1 MTRTTT
7 LLATL
12 PGLLLLG
19 ACAATTPPASISG
32 CQSQVKSTAC
42 PAAPPV
48 VNINLNKAGGSMA
61 NPECV
66 TAHRGS
72 LVRLNITPK
81 RDNGSVVTVPADA
94 ANGWLLSSNTNPAD
108 KTEVL
113 IQVPAD
119 IEFPVGTE
127 KREYKYLVL
136 ADDGAC
142 LDPRMV
148 IDKN

>member
-19 ACAATTPPASISG
+19 ACAATAPPASISG
-32 CQSQVKSTAC
+32 CQNQAKSAAC
-42 PAAPPV
+42 PAAPV
-48 VNINLNKAGGSMA
+48 VNINLNKSGGSTA
-61 NPECV
+61 SPECV
-66 TAHRGS
+66 KARPGS
-72 LVRLNITPK
+72 TVRLNITPAQSK
-81 RDNGSVVTVPADA
+81 NGSVITVPADA
-94 ANGWLLSSNTNPAD
+94 ADGWLVSSNTDSAE
-108 KTEVL
+108 KSKVL

-119 IEFPVGTE
+119 AADGE
-127 KREYKYLVL
+127 RKYLVL

-148 IDKN
+148 IDNN